1 MKTILFNGKIY
12 VEKGIFKEALLI
24 EDGIIQQIGSNEE
37 ILKNTGDQVVDLQQ
51 KTVIPGL
58 NDSHLHLMSIGE
70 AMSSCELNGAT
81 SIDDIIALGKAFL
94 ERNPNL
100 EVLKGRGWNQDF
112 FTTGEKRLLNRFDLD
127 QISTDIPLVFERVCG
142 HVAVGN
148 TKALEMLHVDANTT
162 VDGGVIELGRDG
174 TPNGVFNENAV
185 KLLLSILPPKDEDYI
200 ETQILKA
207 ADYALS
213 VGITSVQSCDIMS
226 NEYEKIVDVIHQ
238 ISKSRKLKLRY
249 SHQFNFQDIQYFKK
263 YIETEY
269 QTGIYDENFLSR
281 GALKLF
287 KDGSLGARTALM
299 LNDYADAPGVKGVA
313 ALSDEQL
320 QDLCDLATE
329 HGIRVVTHAIGDG
342 AVESVLNAYENTM
355 KNGENSLRHGI
366 VHCQITSQEQLDRI
380 TRLHIPVL
388 FQPIFL
394 DYDSTIVESRIGK
407 DLTSTSYAFNTL
419 YQSGT
424 PISFGSDAPVENC
437 NPFPNLYCAVTR
449 MRLDGNPAGGFYPK
463 ECMSIEDAIDAYTM
477 GSAFNEVK
485 EDFKGRLKEGYV
497 ADLIVLDRDIFTVN
511 PMEIKDITVEKTMVH
526 GEFVYQKSN

>member
-1 MKTILFNGKIY
+1 
-12 VEKGIFKEALLI
+12 
-24 EDGIIQQIGSNEE
+24 
-37 ILKNTGDQVVDLQQ
+37 
-51 KTVIPGL
+51 
-58 NDSHLHLMSIGE
+58 
-70 AMSSCELNGAT
+70 
-81 SIDDIIALGKAFL
+81 
-94 ERNPNL
+94 
-100 EVLKGRGWNQDF
+100 
-112 FTTGEKRLLNRFDLD
+112 
-127 QISTDIPLVFERVCG
+127 
-142 HVAVGN
+142 
-148 TKALEMLHVDANTT
+148 
-162 VDGGVIELGRDG
+162 
-174 TPNGVFNENAV
+174 
-185 KLLLSILPPKDEDYI
+185 
-200 ETQILKA
+200 
-207 ADYALS
+207 
-213 VGITSVQSCDIMS
+213 
-226 NEYEKIVDVIHQ
+226 
-238 ISKSRKLKLRY
+238 
-249 SHQFNFQDIQYFKK
+249 
-263 YIETEY
+263 
-269 QTGIYDENFLSR
+269 
-281 GALKLF
+281 
-287 KDGSLGARTALM
+287 M